1 MNGATTSIAAAG
13 DSPFQGYL
21 SLPASGSG
29 PGLILLHEIFRANQ
43 YIRDLADTY
52 AEEGYVVLAPDLLW
66 RIRPGAELGH
76 SEEDFKIVLTNRDR
90 FDVEQAILDIRD
102 TLQALR
108 ANRACTGRVGAIGF
122 GVGGLLA
129 YLAASRLP
137 VDAAAAYHG
146 VGIEKHLGEAKS
158 IRCPLALHFGS
169 DDEFVPATARA
180 AIKQAQAENDDTE
193 VYVYRGAGHSFADR
207 GRKTFDRSAAS
218 LAHSRTM
225 SLLRRTIG
233 PRYDLDALWEKHL
246 EGEFVTCDADA
257 TIRTM
262 LPRAYVTHV
271 PTMIGGFGAG
281 ELHRYYKYHFIPQ
294 NQGSRM
300 IPISRTIGA
309 DRLVDEF
316 IACFKHEA
324 ENDTLLPGIK
334 PTGREVR
341 IPMVAIVQ
349 FRGDKL
355 HSEHLY
361 WDQASVLVQVGQ
373 LDPAQLPVTGAEA
386 ADRVMDEE
394 LPLNTLRAEQWWKNS
409 EGKGPASD
417 SR

>member
-169 DDEFVPATARA
+169 DDEFVPATARGN
-180 AIKQAQAENDDTE
+180 QT
-193 VYVYRGAGHSFADR
+193 GAG
-207 GRKTFDRSAAS
+207 RKR
-218 LAHSRTM
+218 
-225 SLLRRTIG
+225 
-233 PRYDLDALWEKHL
+233 
-246 EGEFVTCDADA
+246 
-257 TIRTM
+257 
-262 LPRAYVTHV
+262 
-271 PTMIGGFGAG
+271 
-281 ELHRYYKYHFIPQ
+281 
-294 NQGSRM
+294 
-300 IPISRTIGA
+300 
-309 DRLVDEF
+309 
-316 IACFKHEA
+316 
-324 ENDTLLPGIK
+324 
-334 PTGREVR
+334 
-341 IPMVAIVQ
+341 
-349 FRGDKL
+349 
-355 HSEHLY
+355 
-361 WDQASVLVQVGQ
+361 
-373 LDPAQLPVTGAEA
+373 
-386 ADRVMDEE
+386 
-394 LPLNTLRAEQWWKNS
+394 
-409 EGKGPASD
+409 
-417 SR
+417 